1 MNIQVTNLD
10 EAYTKCEELNTLVST
25 SGTKLLGDLGT
36 DISNLKVHWKG
47 NDATVHINNLIAV
60 YEGLVSTIT
69 AAKQITAAA
78 GSEIIAIQ
86 QVRQANGGSGPV
98 GSELSPSAPE
108 SNTYTRNEETL
119 EYYCDPSAS
128 GDLSLL
134 EEICNSFNTFKSQ
147 FVTDKDSLMANWTA
161 GANHEDAV
169 NCFNNFVENADTF
182 YSYLTNAK
190 ENLSTAVS
198 NIAALN

>member
-10 EAYTKCEELNTLVST
+10 QGYTQCEELNTLVST
-25 SGTKLLGDLGT
+25 TGTKLLGDLGT
-36 DISNLKVHWKG
+36 DITNLKAHWKG
-47 NDATVHINNLIAV
+47 NDATVHINNLITV

-69 AAKQITAAA
+69 SAKQITAAA
-78 GSEIIAIQ
+78 GSQMIAIQ
-86 QVRQANGGSGPV
+86 QVRQANGGSGSI
-98 GSELSPSAPE
+98 GSELSASAPE

-119 EYYCDPSAS
+119 EYYCDPAAR

-134 EEICNSFNTFKSQ
+134 EEICNTFNTFKSQ
-147 FVTDKDSLMANWTA
+147 FVSDKDALMSNWTA
-161 GANHEDAV
+161 GANHEEAV
-169 NCFNNFVENADTF
+169 SCFNNFIENADTF